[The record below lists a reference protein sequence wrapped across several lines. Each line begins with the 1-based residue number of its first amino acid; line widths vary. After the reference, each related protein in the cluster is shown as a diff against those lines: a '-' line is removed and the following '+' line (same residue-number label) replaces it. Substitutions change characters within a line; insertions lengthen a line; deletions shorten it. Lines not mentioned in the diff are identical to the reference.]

1 MKRIEGSFVPSLN
14 NVNLCNT
21 TQIVLFCFLK
31 IVSSQ
36 YNSSTLTQL
45 KTKQTNKKEPKLGRQ
60 SFSVLNIDIEL
71 IKDLLCVYWCMCI
84 KYIELHTWIT
94 EADNYSPGTPH
105 PHPHSLRLGGWL
117 ERPFPY
123 FFKRPPPYPHS
134 TAWLE
139 EQSGTLQPM
148 AHKILRVPS
157 PGFT

>member
-21 TQIVLFCFLK
+21 TQIVSFRFLK

-36 YNSSTLTQL
+36 YNSSTSTQL
-45 KTKQTNKKEPKLGRQ
+45 KAKQTNKKRTKTRKTIVLCIKHRYRADKRFTLCVLVHVHKTYRTTHLNYWGRQ
-60 SFSVLNIDIEL
+60 
-71 IKDLLCVYWCMCI
+71 LL
-84 KYIELHTWIT
+84 L
-94 EADNYSPGTPH
+94 PTPH
-105 PHPHSLRLGGWL
+105 PHSHSLRLGGWW

-139 EQSGTLQPM
+139 EQSGTLLPM
-148 AHKILRVPS
+148 AHKIIRVPS